1 MVNHQLQMREIMKH
15 LLNISIFS
23 AMLAL
28 LSACGSGSGE
38 GVSVTGVAVDGYL
51 YKATVFLD
59 LNDNGVYDSGEPT
72 ATTDAKGAFTLSAA
86 SQSLVNSHK
95 VIVLAVA
102 GTTVD
107 QDSPSVTIN
116 KSYTMMSPAGSTDV
130 ISPLTTHVAAKM
142 DADKTLTLAA
152 AKSAVQ
158 VDLGLATVD
167 VMKNYVAEKV
177 TSADYAK
184 AHNVAASMAEV
195 LKTVEDESSKDT
207 KVSNKLA
214 NLSSKVTTQIV
225 PKLAEIK
232 NAKTPTEASAVAETD
247 ASVIAVVADLPY
259 GLSIDDTAQFDKLP
273 AFIKILNDD
282 TSLSAVL
289 HLGDIHSGKE
299 PCTQAYDQSILDAW
313 KKLILPFVFTPGDN
327 EWSDCHKSGQYG
339 GAYNAVSKVIEYFTS
354 KTVKSETGTFFS
366 YFGGDPIKNL
376 DLVRSLFFADATLT
390 KSIDIHSQATE
401 YNTAF
406 TSDAKYKENV
416 WFMKSGVL
424 VVTMNIPGGSN
435 NDNDIWYGA
444 PTMTDAQKTEIT
456 ERSAANIRWLNSA
469 FAKAKDKGAVGVLIQ
484 VQGDMWDIDKATSG
498 VSHLSE
504 YKQFVDVIASNALS
518 FGKPVLLFNGDSH
531 KFRFDNPLK
540 SGQPCYTEP
549 TTGST
554 AIEACTTSNIV
565 STSYSTDPY
574 ANNQPG
580 TNYSVPN
587 FRRIVARGSTGTV
600 SGYPMEY
607 LRLKI
612 NPKANVTTDNKN
624 AFGPF
629 SWERIQPQ

>member
-1 MVNHQLQMREIMKH
+1 MKH
-15 LLNISIFS
+15 PLNISIFS
-23 AMLAL
+23 AMLAV
-28 LSACGSGSGE
+28 LSACGTGGGD

-72 ATTDAKGAFTLSAA
+72 ATTDAKGAFTFTA
-86 SQSLVNSHK
+86 SQSQIAAHK

-107 QDSPSVTIN
+107 QDSPSATIN

-158 VDLGLATVD
+158 ADLGLATVD

-207 KVSNKLA
+207 KVSNKLV

-232 NAKTPTEASAVAETD
+232 IAKTPTEASAVAETD
-247 ASVIAVVADLPY
+247 ASVIAVVADIPY
-259 GLSIDDTAQFDKLP
+259 GTSITDTAQFEKLP
-273 AFIKILNDD
+273 AFIKALNSD

-313 KKLILPFVFTPGDN
+313 KKLILPLVFTPGDN
-327 EWSDCHKSGQYG
+327 EWADCHKSKQYG
-339 GAYNAVSKVIEYFTS
+339 GAYNSSLNAIEYFITS
-354 KTVKSETGTFFS
+354 TVKSTTGTFFS

-376 DLVRSLFFADATLT
+376 DLVRSLFFADSTLT

-406 TSDAKYKENV
+406 TPDAKYKENV

-469 FAKAKDKGAVGVLIQ
+469 FVKAKDKGAVGVLIQ
-484 VQGDMWDIDKATSG
+484 VQGDMWDIDGASG

-504 YKQFVDVIASNALS
+504 YKQFVDVIASNALT

-565 STSYSTDPY
+565 SASYSIDPY
-574 ANNQPG
+574 TNNQPG
-580 TNYSVPN
+580 ATYSVPN